1 MTNTYL
7 ATQTNKHGWCVAI
20 KTKPRG
26 RKESN
31 DVEEDVLY
39 QEGSPSHTNE
49 VIEVEGIF
57 GLQDV
62 EGGPEEVDEP
72 EEPKQH
78 VQVQEEKEEVL
89 AEDNQEMEL
98 EDDFDV
104 SSSKED

>member
-1 MTNTYL
+1 M
-7 ATQTNKHGWCVAI
+7 
-20 KTKPRG
+20 
-26 RKESN
+26 
-31 DVEEDVLY
+31 
-39 QEGSPSHTNE
+39 
-49 VIEVEGIF
+49 
-57 GLQDV
+57 
-62 EGGPEEVDEP
+62 DEP